1 MTLADIDVD
10 DARALLGKHKLSLA
24 VIADNAPIPGS
35 HWGDPEAGLIG
46 TTVYAHS
53 DTPLHS
59 LLHEACHLIV
69 LDPAR
74 RAAVHTDA
82 TDSIAEE
89 EAACY
94 LQIVLSDELPGFGRD
109 RAMRDMDAWG
119 YSFRLGCTRAWFD
132 HDAAD
137 ARDFLVQRGLLPNFA

>member
-1 MTLADIDVD
+1 MTLADIDVE
-10 DARALLGKHKLSLA
+10 DAHTLLGRHELSLA
-24 VIADNAPIPGS
+24 VMADNAPIPGS
-35 HWGDPEAGLIG
+35 HWGEPEAGLIG
-46 TTVYAHS
+46 ATVHARS
-53 DTPLHS
+53 DTPVHS

-82 TDSIAEE
+82 SDSIAEE

-94 LQIVLSDELPGFGRD
+94 LQIVLADELPGFGRD

-119 YSFRLGCTRAWFD
+119 YSFRLGCTRAWFEQ
-132 HDAAD
+132 DAAD
-137 ARDFLVQRGLLPNFA
+137 ARDFLIQRGLLSNPV